1 MKRFIFFAAFIFLF
15 FNCSKDDG
23 INEDLTADLSG
34 VWSVIDSS
42 ESVPLGGIW
51 GETDCLYAVGG
62 SLAVDPT
69 IHLGTILKNIDGE
82 WIVDKNDWDSRLVLK
97 DIVGKSCNEIYIVGQ
112 FADGNPLPGV
122 LLKYDGSKWTQERY
136 ENIFHKIKIIDSEIY
151 ITASN
156 GLFKL
161 ENDSFNKILDFEFHG
176 TDIWG
181 TKSNNLYL
189 TGYSGE
195 DDYILHYKGKE
206 WVNMLDSN
214 SFSGNFI
221 EEIVGISENEIY
233 AVGTGG
239 NILKYNGKNWE
250 YLKRGFNPIYGL
262 EIFNS
267 EELYFVT
274 GLYWGIGEIYKY
286 DIDSDKFEM
295 VLEIDS
301 PFYGI
306 WGDKNLG
313 IYASTGDGR
322 IIQNEI
328 K

>member
-1 MKRFIFFAAFIFLF
+1 M
-15 FNCSKDDG
+15 
-23 INEDLTADLSG
+23 
-34 VWSVIDSS
+34 
-42 ESVPLGGIW
+42 
-51 GETDCLYAVGG
+51 
-62 SLAVDPT
+62 
-69 IHLGTILKNIDGE
+69 
-82 WIVDKNDWDSRLVLK
+82 
-97 DIVGKSCNEIYIVGQ
+97 GQ

-151 ITASN
+151 I
-156 GLFKL
+156 
-161 ENDSFNKILDFEFHG
+161 